1 MIRRLAAALAT
12 SLAVATLAAPTVTT
26 LGAQRVNI
34 NFAEFASATSR
45 TYPATFGAPLT
56 SKGFDFLQ
64 AFPTS
69 GSRNVL
75 GTWGSSDLTATN
87 RPSNRGTSN
96 TMFADQAGIEIDIYV
111 AGDDPF
117 TPTRTF
123 NMYSIDVAHLFA
135 TPYVPTLQDFTL
147 QFFGIYADGSDFSQ
161 TFTVTA
167 PPPVGG
173 VSTPFLQTLTFDN
186 RWRGVTNV
194 FWNQNGSFLSQQH
207 QFTNVQVEV
216 TPEPGTWALLGTGL
230 AGVLV
235 VARRRR
241 QA

>member
-1 MIRRLAAALAT
+1 MHRRLAAVLVASLAT
-12 SLAVATLAAPTVTT
+12 VTLAAPAVST

-34 NFAEFASATSR
+34 DFSEYASPTVK

-75 GTWGSSDLTATN
+75 ATWGSSDLTATN

-96 TMFADQAGIEIDIYV
+96 TIFADQPGVEVDIYV

-117 TPTRTF
+117 TPVRTF

-135 TPYVPTLQDFTL
+135 TPFVPVLQNFTL
-147 QFFGIYADGSDFSQ
+147 QFFGLYADGSDISQ
-161 TFTVTA
+161 TFTITA
-167 PPPVGG
+167 PPTVGG
-173 VSTPFLQTLTFDN
+173 IATPFLQTLTFDN
-186 RWRGVTNV
+186 RWRGMTNV